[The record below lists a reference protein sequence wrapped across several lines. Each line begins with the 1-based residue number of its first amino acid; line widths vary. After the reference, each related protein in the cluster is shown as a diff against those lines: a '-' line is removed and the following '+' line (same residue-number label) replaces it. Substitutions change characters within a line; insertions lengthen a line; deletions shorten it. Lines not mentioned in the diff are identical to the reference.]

1 MNRRLT
7 LMLIA
12 AGLCGAAA
20 QAAQPVLTS
29 AEKARA
35 RALPHYAT
43 AGFELDG
50 GVVVYGALVI
60 QAFDDGPARVE
71 FRGSSGATSG
81 FVAGSFDLAAP
92 EVEGGTL
99 RAVTAVEA
107 GGKGLYRNHGSLSVA
122 AGEAAS
128 IVDSSLR
135 VDQDGLFALD
145 VVGRDLS
152 GATRSVRAFG
162 RVVGTCW
169 TVRNDTV
176 RRVAD
181 LGKRPDC
188 MRLFGGL

>member
-7 LMLIA
+7 LMVIA
-12 AGLCGAAA
+12 AGLLCAGA

-29 AEKARA
+29 AEQARA

-43 AGFELDG
+43 AGFALEG
-50 GVVVYGALVI
+50 GEVVYGAVVI
-60 QAFDDGPARVE
+60 TAFDDGSARVE

-92 EVEGGTL
+92 AIEGGAL
-99 RAVTAVEA
+99 RAVTTVEA
-107 GGKGLYRNHGSLSVA
+107 GVKGVYRNHGSLSVST
-122 AGEAAS
+122 GEGAS

-145 VVGRDLS
+145 VVGRDVR
-152 GATRSVRAFG
+152 GATRSVHAFG

-181 LGKRPDC
+181 LAKRPDC